1 MNIKKLILEVKSP
14 EEKEFESDFAMF
26 YDKSLEKA
34 KLTQDE
40 YDEISKSEKHQKKV
54 RRELKIRRDQFDRYT
69 LYSMKEQ
76 IDVYKKLEKI
86 MFSTDSRNK
95 ETLLFLGDLIFSHIK
110 EFCEK
115 NRLIDEEIIKMVS
128 ESNIL
133 DEDDKKEFEAQ
144 KKAAASKKSK
154 TKQEG
159 DLTSKDYRLLI
170 QKNLYILLLKIRYEV
185 MGFKMRLGMI
195 FYKYIAEE
203 NAKHNL
209 INKYLLYR
217 IDQYVNEDAIEVEED
232 ED

>member
-1 MNIKKLILEVKSP
+1 MKNIFESWANN
-14 EEKEFESDFAMF
+14 EEEFNKEFRDYYTDQLDKANLTQKQ
-26 YDKSLEKA
+26 YDKIKDSEIHLKKA
-34 KLTQDE
+34 KR
-40 YDEISKSEKHQKKV
+40 EK
-54 RRELKIRRDQFDRYT
+54 KIRRDQFDRYT

-76 IDVYKKLEKI
+76 IDIYKKLEKI
-86 MFSTDSRNK
+86 MFSTDSKNK

-115 NRLIDEEIIKMVS
+115 NRLIDEEIIKMVA

-133 DEDDKKEFEAQ
+133 DDDDKKEFELE
-144 KKAAASKKSK
+144 KKSAASKKTK

-170 QKNLYILLLKIRYEV
+170 QKKLYIQLLKIRYEV

-217 IDQYVNEDAIEVEED
+217 IDQYVNEPPEVEED

>member
-1 MNIKKLILEVKSP
+1 MKNIFESWANN
-14 EEKEFESDFAMF
+14 EEEFNKEFKDYYTDQLDKANLTQKQ
-26 YDKSLEKA
+26 YDKIKDSEIHLKKA
-34 KLTQDE
+34 KR
-40 YDEISKSEKHQKKV
+40 EK
-54 RRELKIRRDQFDRYT
+54 KIRKDQFDRYT

-115 NRLIDEEIIKMVS
+115 NRLIDEEIIKMVA

-170 QKNLYILLLKIRYEV
+170 QKKLYIQLLKIRYEV

>member
-1 MNIKKLILEVKSP
+1 MKNIFESWANN
-14 EEKEFESDFAMF
+14 EEEFNKEFRDYYTDQLGKSNLTQKQ
-26 YDKSLEKA
+26 YDKIKDSETHLKKA
-34 KLTQDE
+34 
-40 YDEISKSEKHQKKV
+40 
-54 RRELKIRRDQFDRYT
+54 RREKKIRRDQFDRYT

-76 IDVYKKLEKI
+76 IDIYKKLEKI
-86 MFSTDSRNK
+86 MFSTDSKNK
-95 ETLLFLGDLIFSHIK
+95 ETLLFLGDLIFNHIK

-115 NRLIDEEIIKMVS
+115 NRLIDEEIIKMVA

-133 DEDDKKEFEAQ
+133 DDDDKKEFDAQ

-170 QKNLYILLLKIRYEV
+170 QKKLYIQLLKIRYEV

-195 FYKYIAEE
+195 FYKYIGEE
-203 NAKHNL
+203 NSKHNL

>member
-1 MNIKKLILEVKSP
+1 MNIKNLILEVKSP

-34 KLTQDE
+34 KLTQNE

-76 IDVYKKLEKI
+76 IDIYKKLEKI
-86 MFSTDSRNK
+86 MFSTDSKNK

-115 NRLIDEEIIKMVS
+115 NRLIDEEIIKMVA

-133 DEDDKKEFEAQ
+133 DDDDKKEFELE
-144 KKAAASKKSK
+144 KKSAASKKTK

-170 QKNLYILLLKIRYEV
+170 QKKLYIQLLKIRYEV

-217 IDQYVNEDAIEVEED
+217 IDQYVNEPPEVEED